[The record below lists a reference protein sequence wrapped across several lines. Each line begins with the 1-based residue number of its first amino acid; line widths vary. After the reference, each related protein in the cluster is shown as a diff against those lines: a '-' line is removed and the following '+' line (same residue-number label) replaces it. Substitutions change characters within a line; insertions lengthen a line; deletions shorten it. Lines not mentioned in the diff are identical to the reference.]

1 MYFSAR
7 ERSGSPFCSY
17 ILPFAS
23 IRPFAVICFGSY
35 IIRKEGEQI
44 KSFMIIHFL
53 GKASEFLDRES
64 YDAFNEMNQLIYG
77 TAGSDSDERAAL
89 ALVKQYLAASMDR
102 LYLEKYDAS
111 EKKKRITK
119 LCEKVI
125 DVYREMLS
133 EEEWLSDET
142 KEKAIEK
149 LDAMTIRAVYPEKW
163 TDDSAMDLKGLSC
176 YECMIEIER
185 FIRDLDSSH
194 INGTVDREIWDTQ
207 YDILDINAFYD
218 RTGNSIDILLV
229 LFENECHAPA
239 V

>member
-1 MYFSAR
+1 
-7 ERSGSPFCSY
+7 
-17 ILPFAS
+17 
-23 IRPFAVICFGSY
+23 
-35 IIRKEGEQI
+35 
-44 KSFMIIHFL
+44 MIIHFL